1 MFDLEIFLQ
10 ISQIFT
16 QVLFIAPRS
25 DSTYEKIKSN
35 IQEVLARRGAV
46 LIITEEDNP
55 DFKDIEYV
63 FRVPSTL
70 EYLFPILAVRTSSS
84 VFERSKFTFKLKNTH
99 QPAQVLPLQLL
110 SMHIATMRSLNV
122 DHPTSGLRRKHT
134 LSPSLGAK
142 TPGVDHPPHVRTDT
156 DLNMLKI

>member
-1 MFDLEIFLQ
+1 M
-10 ISQIFT
+10 
-16 QVLFIAPRS
+16 
-25 DSTYEKIKSN
+25 
-35 IQEVLARRGAV
+35 ARRGAV

-70 EYLFPILAVRTSSS
+70 EYLFPILAV
-84 VFERSKFTFKLKNTH
+84 
-99 QPAQVLPLQLL
+99 LPLQLL
-110 SMHIATMRSLNV
+110 SMHIASMRSLNV
-122 DHPTSGLRRKHT
+122 DHPASGLRRKHT

-142 TPGVDHPPHVRTDT
+142 TPGVGHPAHVRTDT

>member
-70 EYLFPILAVRTSSS
+70 EYLFPILAV
-84 VFERSKFTFKLKNTH
+84 
-99 QPAQVLPLQLL
+99 LPLQLL
-110 SMHIATMRSLNV
+110 SMHIARMRSLNV
-122 DHPTSGLRRKHT
+122 DHPESGLRRKHT

-142 TPGVDHPPHVRTDT
+142 TPGVDHPAHVRTDT
-156 DLNMLKI
+156 DLNLLKI